1 MEKTKDAVKQIEK
14 IFPDYFEKFT
24 LPEGAHEES
33 IKVYRACRS
42 GRCDKL
48 SFLPTYEQNGFKTTN
63 VANELEPGEFSLSTF
78 EKPNHIK
85 RWANLDSDMK
95 VPFKIAIGYTN
106 PIHGVIQ
113 RTSERKPKSKS
124 HVDWWLYKDAEPY
137 KEFELIP
144 DFDAHLQTYINK
156 RDENNE

>member
-1 MEKTKDAVKQIEK
+1 M
-14 IFPDYFEKFT
+14 
-24 LPEGAHEES
+24 
-33 IKVYRACRS
+33 
-42 GRCDKL
+42 
-48 SFLPTYEQNGFKTTN
+48 
-63 VANELEPGEFSLSTF
+63 STF

-137 KEFELIP
+137 KEFELLP
-144 DFDAHLQTYINK
+144 DFDAHLQKYIDK